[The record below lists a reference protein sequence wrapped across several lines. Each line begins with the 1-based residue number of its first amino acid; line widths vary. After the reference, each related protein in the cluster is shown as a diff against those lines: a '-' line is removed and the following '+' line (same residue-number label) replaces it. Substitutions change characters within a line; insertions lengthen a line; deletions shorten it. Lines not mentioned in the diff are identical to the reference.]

1 MTLHTIV
8 VSLLEAGAHIDCV
21 NSAGQTALE
30 AATSGKIIPLLLKGV
45 FNFEEPL
52 IFFLLKK
59 NLIFYMRKNALK
71 NQSLLC

>member
-45 FNFEEPL
+45 FHFEKL
-52 IFFLLKK
+52 GHFLQKN

-71 NQSLLC
+71 NQSPLC

>member
-45 FNFEEPL
+45 FHFEKPGH
-52 IFFLLKK
+52 FLK
-59 NLIFYMRKNALK
+59 RKN
-71 NQSLLC
+71 